1 MNWGI
6 LSIAIAVYVVFYVG
20 SVLIAEYVVK
30 NRFLVFLVS
39 ALIALAGLITSLLL
53 RIFGDLSIFWKE
65 LTVDLAIFSFVLI
78 IIEVIDSIKARKRER
93 EIALFWK
100 ALEPSPEFKKH
111 LDEMKEE
118 LEDPNRPHAHD

>member
-6 LSIAIAVYVVFYVG
+6 LSIAIAVYIVFYVG
-20 SVLIAEYVVK
+20 SVLIAEYVIK
-30 NRFLVFLVS
+30 KRSLVFLVS
-39 ALIALAGLITSLLL
+39 ALIASAGLITSLLL

-78 IIEVIDSIKARKRER
+78 IIEVIDSMKARRQEKK
-93 EIALFWK
+93 IALFWK
-100 ALEPSPEFKKH
+100 ALDPSLEFKKI
-111 LDEMKEE
+111 LNEMKKE